1 MITAAVSILFFS
13 LALCQQ
19 ATAQNTTPSFKEME
33 RQMMEMQ
40 RQLMEQLRNSP
51 FNDPNFA
58 VPKWDTTF
66 FFQFDT
72 TFEGG
77 NMSQFFRFSPFGA
90 DSTLRGDFFGFGRL
104 FDQFFNPG
112 GQFGQPDDSIRDL
125 PQDDGGLPRNEDD
138 LLPEERLRQDEE
150 TEKSGKK
157 QPAPTPKPADPK
169 PDPKVKTIRI

>member
-1 MITAAVSILFFS
+1 MRMITASDSILLLS

-77 NMSQFFRFSPFGA
+77 NMSQFFRCSPFGA
-90 DSTLRGDFFGFGRL
+90 DSTLRSDFFGFGRL

-112 GQFGQPDDSIRDL
+112 GQPGYGIRDL
-125 PQDDGGLPRNEDD
+125 PQDDGGQPRNDDD
-138 LLPEERLRQDEE
+138 LLPEERLRQEEE

-157 QPAPTPKPADPK
+157 QPAPTPKPAEPK
-169 PDPKVKTIRI
+169 PDPKVKIIRI